1 MGSNNILYPKED
13 REQKDLLYACRNCDH
28 QEVAENNCVYRNV
41 VDHSVDEFTQVLED
55 VASDPTLPRTKSV
68 RCATCGH
75 GEAVFFQATTRS
87 EDGMTLFFVCCN
99 PSCGNRWRD

>member
-1 MGSNNILYPKED
+1 MLAAIAIIRFCTFPYFRLDFKPGYV
-13 REQKDLLYACRNCDH
+13 
-28 QEVAENNCVYRNV
+28 EVAENNCVYRNV